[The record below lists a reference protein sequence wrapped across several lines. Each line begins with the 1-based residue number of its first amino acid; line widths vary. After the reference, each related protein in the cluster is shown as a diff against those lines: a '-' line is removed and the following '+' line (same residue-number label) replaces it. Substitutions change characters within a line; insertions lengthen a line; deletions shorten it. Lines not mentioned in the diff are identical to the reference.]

1 MCISCF
7 DIARDKHSSVIAFA
21 SMILNRV
28 MTSKHPTLN
37 RVLLSFCF
45 IDFIYLFIF
54 NERLFSKYAIG
65 PEL

>member
-21 SMILNRV
+21 AMILNRA
-28 MTSKHPTLN
+28 MTNTHPTLN

-45 IDFIYLFIF
+45 IDLFFF